1 MSTLESAISIAVL
14 AHKGQLDKAGAP
26 YILHPLRVML
36 RLNSFEERV
45 VGVFH
50 DVLEDTGISME
61 SLRASGFSE
70 MILSALHSVT
80 KLPDET
86 YDEFIL
92 RAASNPICRSVKLAD
107 LADNCDLSRIPK
119 PTTRDF
125 KRLEKYRHAIETIN
139 AIEHPDAYRVS
150 SCQSFP

>member
-1 MSTLESAISIAVL
+1 
-14 AHKGQLDKAGAP
+14 
-26 YILHPLRVML
+26 ML
-36 RLNSFEERV
+36 RLN
-45 VGVFH
+45 
-50 DVLEDTGISME
+50 
-61 SLRASGFSE
+61 
-70 MILSALHSVT
+70 SVT
-80 KLPDET
+80 KLPDQT
-86 YDEFIL
+86 YDQFIL
-92 RAASNPICRSVKLAD
+92 RAASNPIGRSVKLAD